1 MQYYNVLLLLMILNI
16 GCSSTSGEKLVR
28 GSRYVIIQE
37 EIEHSGMGMT
47 TAYDVIRF
55 LRPTLMERSSR
66 RDLSLLHVQN
76 DGTIIPIED
85 SVYLDGVY
93 LGKVQSL
100 FSIPTEMIGEIQY
113 LKPSEAQI
121 QYGVSE
127 GGGVFKISTKQFK
140 SQF

>member
-1 MQYYNVLLLLMILNI
+1 MLYYYIILLLMILNI

-66 RDLSLLHVQN
+66 RDLSLLHVKY
-76 DGTIIPIED
+76 GTIIPIED